1 MKYINKI
8 PFVLQSL
15 LYLMIGV
22 LIFTFLNFVDIFSNN
37 VANTMIYVLF
47 FILIF
52 FNNSKMSKK
61 SKKKGLIVGATNA
74 TILVAIL
81 LVLKFIFK
89 VEFTWSNLIYALF
102 IYLTSIVGGII
113 GANTKKSSNF

>member
-52 FNNSKMSKK
+52 FNNLKMSKK